1 MNARK
6 LFLSII
12 LIPILFFSGTAQAGD
27 LALVRFQK
35 ANEQEL
41 QKTEISDNGK
51 QRTFRNM
58 LQKGDSE
65 KDIRGLF
72 VQPEISI
79 TESKLNPS
87 LTFSASKAY
96 FPIIF
101 GVTQT
106 LGVTFEFTANYSLET
121 DEPNEMHKDFL
132 FQGGDMDFNLNLN
145 WAPGDWAFQVAYD
158 YSLLSA
164 DELSVDTTVNEI
176 DAEIQSLNVSVMY
189 DFSGVLAK
197 VEYRDFD
204 LMSEAN
210 ENEFAKLIDEE
221 ESLIIGLLMPL
232 TFEDKSYLFKF
243 ERARSSK
250 LDEGL
255 FRIGFETS
263 F

>member
-96 FPIIF
+96 LP
-101 GVTQT
+101 
-106 LGVTFEFTANYSLET
+106 
-121 DEPNEMHKDFL
+121 
-132 FQGGDMDFNLNLN
+132 
-145 WAPGDWAFQVAYD
+145 
-158 YSLLSA
+158 
-164 DELSVDTTVNEI
+164 
-176 DAEIQSLNVSVMY
+176 
-189 DFSGVLAK
+189 
-197 VEYRDFD
+197 
-204 LMSEAN
+204 
-210 ENEFAKLIDEE
+210 
-221 ESLIIGLLMPL
+221 
-232 TFEDKSYLFKF
+232 
-243 ERARSSK
+243 
-250 LDEGL
+250 
-255 FRIGFETS
+255 
-263 F
+263 